1 MESMTRTVFCTKSVH
16 DSLRQAIWQTRGNAE
31 PAITTP
37 IVGEWRFVSLSPRPR
52 IPITKIGRND
62 RALYTEVRPSM
73 ISLKG
78 GIVVKRRQ
86 VDVLGAENT
95 TNLEPIFKT
104 IYSH

>member
-1 MESMTRTVFCTKSVH
+1 
-16 DSLRQAIWQTRGNAE
+16 
-31 PAITTP
+31 
-37 IVGEWRFVSLSPRPR
+37 
-52 IPITKIGRND
+52 
-62 RALYTEVRPSM
+62 M

-104 IYSH
+104 IYPH